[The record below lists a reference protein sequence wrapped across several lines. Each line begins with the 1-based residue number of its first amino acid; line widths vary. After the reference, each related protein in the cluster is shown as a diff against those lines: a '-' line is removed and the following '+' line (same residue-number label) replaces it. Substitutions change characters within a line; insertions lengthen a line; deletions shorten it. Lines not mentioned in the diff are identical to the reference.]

1 MIILLSST
9 AGKEQGDSGGGG
21 GGSEGH
27 EKQHL
32 QPQKVTTPLGQNVHL
47 RGYTP
52 T

>member
-9 AGKEQGDSGGGG
+9 AGEEQGEGGGA
-21 GGSEGH
+21 SEGH

-47 RGYTP
+47 RRYTL